1 MSYPLRGKKEFDI
14 TFKPDNLLNTMTTDT
29 NTNTNTNT
37 TPILYHVSSGLIRA
51 TIRWNDDG
59 SLVEDVLI
67 KQTSD
72 VQADEDDDIFY
83 YGIPWA
89 EAVQHMHNGTS
100 PDDGDFTIVT
110 ACLEC

>member
-1 MSYPLRGKKEFDI
+1 
-14 TFKPDNLLNTMTTDT
+14 MTT
-29 NTNTNTNT
+29 NTNDNTNDNT
-37 TPILYHVSSGLIRA
+37 TPILYNISLGMIRA

-67 KQTSD
+67 KQTHD
-72 VQADEDDDIFY
+72 VLEDEDEDIFY
-83 YGIPWA
+83 YGISWA

-100 PDDGDFTIVT
+100 PDNGDFTIVT